1 MIAIIPAVIVI
12 AWKGNEGS
20 YDLLI
25 LSQVILSLQLPFAVI
40 PLVKFTGRRD
50 LMGEFANRLWVRFLA
65 WCAAGIVVVLN
76 SMLLFTTIQRWIE
89 SAGPGALWPWLTV
102 VPGAAAIALL
112 LVYVALPETWRGRIP
127 VPGVPGEVS
136 PLRFAMPQ
144 YRRIGV
150 ALDYGIKD
158 ATVLSHALT
167 LGKHHRAAL
176 YLFHVVEGVG
186 GQLLGTDADDAE
198 AREDAA
204 HLDRIANQVR
214 AEGLEVV
221 TALGYGRV
229 PNALVTLAGEQ
240 KIDVLVM
247 GGHGHRGLQDILF
260 GASISEVRHKLEI
273 PVLVI
278 Q

>member
-1 MIAIIPAVIVI
+1 
-12 AWKGNEGS
+12 
-20 YDLLI
+20 
-25 LSQVILSLQLPFAVI
+25 VILSLQLPFAVI
-40 PLVKFTGRRD
+40 PLVKFTSRRD
-50 LMGEFANRLWVRFLA
+50 LMGTFASRLWVRFLA
-65 WCAAGIVVVLN
+65 WCAAGVVVALN
-76 SMLLFTTIQRWIE
+76 SLLLFTTIRRWVE
-89 SAGPGALWPWLTV
+89 SAGPGAVWPWLTV
-102 VPGAAAIALL
+102 VPGAVAIALL
-112 LVYVALPETWRGRIP
+112 LAYVALPESWRGRKAAA
-127 VPGVPGEVS
+127 GVVS
-136 PLRFAMPQ
+136 EMPPLRFAMPH

-158 ATVLSHALT
+158 STVLSHALT
-167 LGKHHRAAL
+167 LGKHHRATL

-186 GQLLGTDADDAE
+186 GQILGTDADDAE

-204 HLDRIANQVR
+204 HLDRIARQVR
-214 AEGLEVV
+214 EEGLDVV

-229 PNALVTLAGEQ
+229 PNALVALAGEQ

>member
-1 MIAIIPAVIVI
+1 
-12 AWKGNEGS
+12 
-20 YDLLI
+20 
-25 LSQVILSLQLPFAVI
+25 
-40 PLVKFTGRRD
+40 
-50 LMGEFANRLWVRFLA
+50 
-65 WCAAGIVVVLN
+65 
-76 SMLLFTTIQRWIE
+76 
-89 SAGPGALWPWLTV
+89 
-102 VPGAAAIALL
+102 
-112 LVYVALPETWRGRIP
+112 
-127 VPGVPGEVS
+127 
-136 PLRFAMPQ
+136 MPQ

-150 ALDYGIKD
+150 ALDYGMKD

-167 LGKHHRAAL
+167 LGKHHHAAL

-186 GQLLGTDADDAE
+186 GQLHGTDADDAE
-198 AREDAA
+198 ARDDAA

-229 PNALVTLAGEQ
+229 PNALVVLAGEQ